1 MEEVMERIAKLLFE
15 VGMLKKTPRTGFRF
29 LGSGQESVADHSY
42 RVILIGYVLARITP
56 GVNRTKLMELCLF
69 HDLVE
74 ARTGD
79 LNYVYKDY
87 ASVDSAKAVDALT
100 SDLDFGEDIAGLIRE
115 FKAGQ
120 TEESKLAR
128 DADQLDLIL
137 ELKEQHDLG
146 NKYAE
151 KWLEHVVKRIG
162 TPPGQELAKQILDTD
177 FCSWWFD
184 KYREKK

>member
-1 MEEVMERIAKLLFE
+1 MKRIAKLLFE
-15 VGMLKKTPRTGFRF
+15 AGMLKKTPRTGFRF

-42 RVILIGYVLARITP
+42 RVILIGYVLARLTP
-56 GVNRTKLMELCLF
+56 GVDRSRVMDMCLF
-69 HDLVE
+69 HDFVE

-87 ASVDSAKAVDALT
+87 ATVDSAKAVAALT
-100 SDLDFGEDIAGLIRE
+100 KDLDFGEDISGLIAE

-120 TEESKLAR
+120 TGEAKIAR

-137 ELKEQHDLG
+137 ELKERHDLG
-146 NKYAE
+146 NKFARE
-151 KWLEHVVKRIG
+151 WLEHAVKRLS
-162 TPPGQELAKQILDTD
+162 TPAGQELAAEILETD

-184 KYREKK
+184 KYRER

>member
-1 MEEVMERIAKLLFE
+1 MKRIAKLLFE
-15 VGMLKKTPRTGFRF
+15 AGMLKKTPRTGFRF
-29 LGSGQESVADHSY
+29 LGTGQESVADHSY
-42 RVILIGYVLARITP
+42 RVILIGYVLARLTP
-56 GVNRTKLMELCLF
+56 GVDRSRVMDMCLF

-87 ASVDSAKAVDALT
+87 ATVDSAKAVAALAK
-100 SDLDFGEDIAGLIRE
+100 DLDFGEDIAGLIAE

-120 TEESKLAR
+120 TEEAKLAR

-137 ELKEQHDLG
+137 ELKEQLDLG
-146 NKYAE
+146 NKFAQE
-151 KWLEHVVKRIG
+151 WIEHVGKRINTSVG
-162 TPPGQELAKQILDTD
+162 RELAGEILETD

-184 KYREKK
+184 KYRGSKS

>member
-1 MEEVMERIAKLLFE
+1 MKRIAKLLFE
-15 VGMLKKTPRTGFRF
+15 AGMLKKTPRTGFRF

-42 RVILIGYVLARITP
+42 RVILIGYVLAGISP
-56 GVNRTKLMELCLF
+56 GVDRSKVMELCLF

-87 ASVDSAKAVDALT
+87 ATVDSAKAVAALT
-100 SDLDFGEDIAGLIRE
+100 KDLDFGEDIAGLITE
-115 FKAGQ
+115 FKSGH
-120 TEESKLAR
+120 TEEAKLAR

-146 NKYAE
+146 NKFARE
-151 KWLEHVVKRIG
+151 WLAHVVKRIT
-162 TPPGQELAKQILDTD
+162 TPAGQELAGEILETD

-184 KYREKK
+184 KYRGR

>member
-1 MEEVMERIAKLLFE
+1 MKRVAKLLFE
-15 VGMLKKTPRTGFRF
+15 AGMLKKTPRTGFRF

-42 RVILIGYVLARITP
+42 RVILIGYVLARLSP
-56 GVNRTKLMELCLF
+56 GVDRSRVMEMCLF
-69 HDLVE
+69 HDFVE

-87 ASVDSAKAVDALT
+87 ATVDSAKAVAALT
-100 SDLDFGEDIAGLIRE
+100 EDLDFGEDITGLITE

-120 TEESKLAR
+120 TEEAKIAR
-128 DADQLDLIL
+128 DADRLDLIL
-137 ELKEQHDLG
+137 ELKEQKDLG
-146 NKYAE
+146 NPYAQS
-151 KWLEHVVKRIG
+151 WLEHAVKRLI
-162 TPPGQELAKQILDTD
+162 TPVGSKLAEEILETD